1 MVRHVLIDG
10 KTQDDSGFLNA
21 PGTSSLASIIY
32 VYIYIYMYMYIHTN
46 IHYMYNVNTY
56 YEMHLCI
63 LHVYTVYS
71 NIYIISHLQNLDLV
85 VDCVR
90 MCQENHN
97 GLIGDR
103 LDTMVR
109 KPHLIYFFGPSR
121 FCPPVLGQKPLGIC
135 RVPKSHWAQLG
146 TVMGL

>member
-1 MVRHVLIDG
+1 MLR
-10 KTQDDSGFLNA
+10 
-21 PGTSSLASIIY
+21 GTSSIARIICVYIY
-32 VYIYIYMYMYIHTN
+32 VYIYICIYIYIYVYIHTH
-46 IHYMYNVNTY
+46 IHYMYNINTY
-56 YEMHLCI
+56 YVMHLCI
-63 LHVYTVYS
+63 LHLYIVYS
-71 NIYIISHLQNLDLV
+71 NIYIYIISQLQYLDLV

-103 LDTMVR
+103 QDTMLR
-109 KPHLIYFFGPSR
+109 KPR
-121 FCPPVLGQKPLGIC
+121 FSPRVLGQKPLGLC